1 MKLKTW
7 EVPNAL
13 GKTNM
18 ASVSE
23 QIDSMDSCGLRC
35 NVVKRSALLPGW
47 GQAYRED
54 PKWRVYAYP
63 VLFSSLFFAYYQNHK
78 ENKAAEKEYDSAI
91 AAMILAQG
99 NNSET
104 SSLLTYYSYT
114 KVLNATNETKNTY
127 SQGTQISLLAVGIYL
142 FNLIDAYYF
151 YDYTVPVSERYK
163 KPSVSIQF

>member
-1 MKLKTW
+1 
-7 EVPNAL
+7 
-13 GKTNM
+13 
-18 ASVSE
+18 
-23 QIDSMDSCGLRC
+23 
-35 NVVKRSALLPGW
+35 
-47 GQAYRED
+47 
-54 PKWRVYAYP
+54 
-63 VLFSSLFFAYYQNHK
+63 
-78 ENKAAEKEYDSAI
+78 
-91 AAMILAQG
+91 MILAQG

-163 KPSVSIQF
+163 KPSLSIQFYKSNPAISHLPADSRYEIIYRWNL